1 MSLKFRSI
9 CFGLALLGIGAAPSA
24 AQEPGFLLQ
33 ILGECRADAA
43 DFCDDVRPGEGRI
56 AACLYA
62 HMDSLRPACRQG
74 VAMGAAIRACAW
86 DAKTFCDD
94 VRPGGGRIA
103 ACLSAVRERLS
114 PKCRS
119 VVAFWSEAG
128 GGRYEQEDRDLLK

>member
-1 MSLKFRSI
+1 MSLKFNSI
-9 CFGLALLGIGAAPSA
+9 CVGLVMLGSGAAPLA

-62 HMDSLRPACRQG
+62 HIDSLRPACRQG
-74 VAMGAAIRACAW
+74 VRMGVAIKACAW
-86 DAKTFCDD
+86 DAKTYCDD
-94 VRPGGGRIA
+94 VRPGDGRIA
-103 ACLSAVRERLS
+103 ACLSAVRDRLS

-119 VVAFWSEAG
+119 VIEFWSETG
-128 GGRYEQEDRDLLK
+128 GGGYEREDHDLLK